1 MLTLDHK
8 LTQDQ
13 TKAHHQRLA
22 LRVVYR
28 TGPCSRADLAR
39 ATGLTRTTASAVV
52 DELLA
57 AGLVKEIGQ
66 GPSSGGKP
74 PTLLGLVDDARTVI
88 GLDLAGDA
96 LGGAVFD
103 LRGKPLS
110 VLSTPRRNGLEA
122 GEILALIDRLVEAA
136 AARPVLGVGVG
147 LPGLIDLQAG
157 LVQQAV
163 PSGWQELPLGEAL
176 RRQCALPVA
185 LANDSQAAALAQ
197 VVFGG
202 AGAKSLAVV
211 RAGNGISAG
220 IVLEGRVFQGA
231 SYAGA
236 SEIGHVRAV
245 EDGEMC
251 VCGRFGCLETVAS
264 ERALLRWAKIA
275 FGNDPT
281 SRLHETAYDLE
292 HLDFDAIVRA
302 YNLHDPAINQMVE
315 RVARYLGA
323 AAAHL
328 IATLNL
334 PLVVLTGS
342 LSRLGPNFAAAV
354 QAEMRARML
363 PPLSAQTQVRL
374 STLGDN
380 DVMLGAAALV
390 LAGQLGIV

>member
-66 GPSSGGKP
+66 GPSAGGKP
-74 PTLLGLVDDARTVI
+74 PTLLGLVDDARAVI

-96 LGGAVFD
+96 LRGAVFD
-103 LRGKPLS
+103 LRGKA
-110 VLSTPRRNGLEA
+110 LSTAASPRRNGLEV
-122 GEILALIDRLVEAA
+122 GEILALINRLVEAA
-136 AARPVLGVGVG
+136 SAGPVLGVGVG

-202 AGAKSLAVV
+202 AGANSLAVV

-264 ERALLRWAKIA
+264 ERALLRWATMA
-275 FGNDPT
+275 LRNDPA
-281 SRLHETAYDLE
+281 SRLHEVIDEAERIDLE
-292 HLDFDAIVRA
+292 AVIQA
-302 YNLHDPAINQMVE
+302 CALHDPAVEQMVG
-315 RVARYLGA
+315 RTARYLGA
-323 AAAHL
+323 SIAHL
-328 IATLNL
+328 TAALNL

-342 LSRLGPNFAAAV
+342 LTRLGPNFAAAV

-363 PPLSAQTQVRL
+363 PPLAAQTQVRL

-390 LAGQLGIV
+390 LAEQLGIV